1 MCCVFTVLIFL
12 GPRVA
17 DITWWLIQPARWST
31 AFGSAIWPI
40 LGIIFA
46 PWTTL
51 MFVAV
56 NHPVLGISFLGWL
69 FIALGI
75 FADISMH
82 GGGAYFNRDSVP
94 GMSSSGTM
102 EAAAPAAPAEPA
114 DPTESA

>member
-17 DITWWLIQPARWST
+17 DITWWLIQPGRWDV
-31 AFGSAIWPI
+31 AFGSIIWPI
-40 LGIIFA
+40 LGIIFV

-56 NHPVLGISFLGWL
+56 NNPVSGISFLGWL
-69 FIALGI
+69 FIALGV
-75 FADISMH
+75 FADVSMH

-94 GMSSSGTM
+94 GMSS
-102 EAAAPAAPAEPA
+102 A
-114 DPTESA
+114 ESA